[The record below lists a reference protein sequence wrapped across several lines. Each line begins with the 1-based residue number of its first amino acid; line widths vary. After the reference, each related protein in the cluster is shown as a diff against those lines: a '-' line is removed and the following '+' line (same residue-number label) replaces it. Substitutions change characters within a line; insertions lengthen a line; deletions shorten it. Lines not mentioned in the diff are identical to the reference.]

1 MPAPSH
7 QKTPVRTATAT
18 LKRIGPARGFCI
30 AAAAYSVVMAFSAP
44 TVVGRI
50 EDDGVYLSTAKS
62 LADGRGYRHASL
74 PGEPYQTKY
83 PVLYPA
89 MLSLG
94 WRAGGSLDAAIFGG
108 RLLNAVAATAG
119 LAGAYVLMRRVWRV
133 PRWLAASAIVITAT
147 HADWWDFIRQIMSEH
162 VFGAFAMAGLA
173 VAAAAS
179 KETPAHSADAEA
191 SPGIFPGISTAS
203 ATTDRRIL
211 CVLAAVA
218 GVLAGAAY
226 LSRSIGLAAV
236 VAVATGLLLSRRRGA
251 AILAAAAGGAF
262 VAGWLIWQSSA
273 ENLNRS
279 LPQVSA
285 LAYDLSYESWIP
297 EDAPTLFRV
306 IFLNTSRLIVGMFA
320 MVSSAG
326 RWLPSMA
333 STPGV
338 LTVLAWTGAL
348 ATLGLAGLGAAAT
361 YRRSALHVHLFLGLY
376 FALVL
381 VWPFDPARF
390 LIPVLPLIVGAVLA
404 GLHRFVARLGAIAS
418 SRLKLTP
425 AGPAASGAS
434 SSAPSVGFSGAATL
448 LAASVL
454 VLINVGGASR
464 ILNDPY
470 VQREA
475 AQQAALAAELRSLP
489 PGSVIASTASHVL
502 ALRTEHK
509 AVPLIPAVRSTHLL
523 YAPDAR
529 FSNIDGAISPAG
541 IAAHECMIEQELT
554 RYYEA
559 TGVTHVVCSDVGGG
573 VAHHAYVRR
582 HPERFQRLR
591 TVGGRELFAFIPGGS

>member
-1 MPAPSH
+1 MTLCVFALIASEFMPVSLL
-7 QKTPVRTATAT
+7 TPMAADLQVSEGMA
-18 LKRIGPARGFCI
+18 GQGI
-30 AAAAYSVVMAFSAP
+30 AIS
-44 TVVGRI
+44 
-50 EDDGVYLSTAKS
+50 
-62 LADGRGYRHASL
+62 
-74 PGEPYQTKY
+74 
-83 PVLYPA
+83 
-89 MLSLG
+89 
-94 WRAGGSLDAAIFGG
+94 
-108 RLLNAVAATAG
+108 
-119 LAGAYVLMRRVWRV
+119 
-133 PRWLAASAIVITAT
+133 
-147 HADWWDFIRQIMSEH
+147 
-162 VFGAFAMAGLA
+162 GAFAMAGLA
-173 VAAAAS
+173 LAVAAP
-179 KETPAHSADAEA
+179 KEPSANSADAEA
-191 SPGIFPGISTAS
+191 SPGIVPGISTAS
-203 ATTDRRIL
+203 STTDRRTL
-211 CVLAAVA
+211 QVLAAVA

-226 LSRSIGLAAV
+226 MSRSIGLAAV
-236 VAVATGLLLSRRRGA
+236 AAVAAGLLLSRRRGA
-251 AILAAAAGGAF
+251 AILAAAVGGAF
-262 VAGWLIWQSSA
+262 VAGWMIWKSSA

-279 LPQVSA
+279 LPQASA
-285 LAYDLSYESWIP
+285 LAYDLSYESWMP
-297 EDAPTLFRV
+297 EDASTLFRV
-306 IFLNTSRLIVGMFA
+306 IFLNASRLIVGMFA
-320 MVSSAG
+320 IVCSAG

-338 LTVLAWTGAL
+338 LTALAWTGAL
-348 ATLGLAGLGAAAT
+348 ATLGLAGLGAVAT
-361 YRRSALHVHLFLGLY
+361 CRRSALHVHLFLGLY

-404 GLHRFVARLGAIAS
+404 GLHRFLSRLGAIAC
-418 SRLKLTP
+418 SRLKLAPVASATP
-425 AGPAASGAS
+425 GGSNA
-434 SSAPSVGFSGAATL
+434 APSVGFSGAATL

-475 AQQAALAAELRSLP
+475 VQQGALEAELRSLP

-509 AVPLIPAVRSTHLL
+509 AVPLVPAVRSTHLL

-529 FSNIDGAISPAG
+529 FSNLDGAISPAG
-541 IAAHECMIEQELT
+541 IAAHERMIEQELT

-582 HPERFQRLR
+582 HSERFQRLR

>member
-1 MPAPSH
+1 M
-7 QKTPVRTATAT
+7 
-18 LKRIGPARGFCI
+18 
-30 AAAAYSVVMAFSAP
+30 
-44 TVVGRI
+44 
-50 EDDGVYLSTAKS
+50 
-62 LADGRGYRHASL
+62 
-74 PGEPYQTKY
+74 
-83 PVLYPA
+83 
-89 MLSLG
+89 
-94 WRAGGSLDAAIFGG
+94 
-108 RLLNAVAATAG
+108 
-119 LAGAYVLMRRVWRV
+119 
-133 PRWLAASAIVITAT
+133 
-147 HADWWDFIRQIMSEH
+147 
-162 VFGAFAMAGLA
+162 
-173 VAAAAS
+173 
-179 KETPAHSADAEA
+179 
-191 SPGIFPGISTAS
+191 
-203 ATTDRRIL
+203 
-211 CVLAAVA
+211 
-218 GVLAGAAY
+218 
-226 LSRSIGLAAV
+226 SRSIGLAAV
-236 VAVATGLLLSRRRGA
+236 VAVAAGLLLSRRRGA
-251 AILAAAAGGAF
+251 AILAAAASGAF
-262 VAGWLIWQSSA
+262 VTGWLIWQSSA

-279 LPQVSA
+279 LPQASA

-297 EDAPTLFRV
+297 EGASTLFRV
-306 IFLNTSRLIVGMFA
+306 IYLNTSRLIVGMFA
-320 MVSSAG
+320 IVSSAG

-333 STPGV
+333 STPGA
-338 LTVLAWTGAL
+338 LTALAWAGAL

-361 YRRSALHVHLFLGLY
+361 CRRSALHVHLFLGLY

-404 GLHRFVARLGAIAS
+404 GLHRLLARLGAIAS
-418 SRLKLTP
+418 SRLKLAPVASATP
-425 AGPAASGAS
+425 GGSNA
-434 SSAPSVGFSGAATL
+434 APSVGFSGAATL

-470 VQREA
+470 VQREV

-489 PGSVIASTASHVL
+489 PGSVIASTGSHLL
-502 ALRTEHK
+502 ALRTGHK
-509 AVPLIPAVRSTHLL
+509 AVPLVPAVRSTHLL

-541 IAAHECMIEQELT
+541 IAAHERMIEQELT